1 MGHYLRLIKYLKP
14 YIPRISLAIACTVLA
29 TGGHLVV
36 PWLIKDM
43 IDEVLVRRD
52 YDMLNMLAIAVM
64 AVYFARGVFFFGQSY
79 LMAYAGQRVVID
91 IRADVFRQ
99 INRLSLSFFEKNRT
113 GAIMSY
119 VTNDVAAL
127 QGAMI
132 QSVIDLFT
140 EGVILLGS
148 IAAMLALN
156 WKLTLFTFATFPAV
170 LKIVEIFGGKI
181 RASGHRIQERS
192 ADLTSL
198 LQETIS
204 SARVVKS
211 FVREGHEIA
220 KFEKENILNF
230 RASMK
235 NAQLGATLTP
245 AIEFTVSIGATGIL
259 WYGGREVIAGETT
272 AGALIAFLIYAVNI
286 ANPIKRLSKVFAD
299 IQKAMAAAQRVFGI
313 LDTVPEVVDK
323 PGAQIL
329 PPVKGKVEFKDVSF
343 SYNAGEPVI
352 NGISF
357 QAKAGELVAIVGPSG
372 AGKTT
377 VANLLSRFYD
387 VTGGEI
393 LIDGINIKDV
403 TTDSLRGQI
412 GIVPQETV
420 LFNGSVYENIRYGR
434 LDASQEEIEAAA
446 ASANADGFI
455 RQMPGGYETKLGDR
469 GVNLSGGQRQRIS
482 IARAILKN
490 PRILILD
497 EATSSLDAESEKI
510 VQEALDRLLVGRT
523 SFVIAHRLSTI
534 QRADKILALDKG
546 RLSEEGSHAS
556 LLRRGGLYTRL
567 YQAQFA
573 KTQETETASVIHHL

>member
-1 MGHYLRLIKYLKP
+1 
-14 YIPRISLAIACTVLA
+14 
-29 TGGHLVV
+29 
-36 PWLIKDM
+36 
-43 IDEVLVRRD
+43 
-52 YDMLNMLAIAVM
+52 
-64 AVYFARGVFFFGQSY
+64 
-79 LMAYAGQRVVID
+79 MAYAGQKVIID
-91 IRADVFRQ
+91 IRGDVYRQ
-99 INRLSLSFFEKNRT
+99 INRLSLSFFERNRT

-119 VTNDVAAL
+119 ITNDVGAL

-140 EGVILLGS
+140 EGVVLLGS
-148 IAAMLALN
+148 VGAMLALN

-181 RASGHRIQERS
+181 RASGRRIQERN
-192 ADLTSL
+192 ADLTSI

-211 FVREGHEIA
+211 FVREDHEIE
-220 KFEKENILNF
+220 KFEKENFLNF

-245 AIEFTVSIGATGIL
+245 VIEFTVSIGATGIL

-299 IQKAMAAAQRVFGI
+299 IQKAMAAAQRVFNI
-313 LDTVPEVVDK
+313 LDMVPEVVDR
-323 PGAQIL
+323 PGAQDL
-329 PPVKGKVEFKDVSF
+329 PPARGEVEFKNVVFGYDP
-343 SYNAGEPVI
+343 GEPVI

-357 QAKAGELVAIVGPSG
+357 KAGAGQLIAIVGPSG

-387 VTGGEI
+387 IDGGEI

-403 TTDSLRGQI
+403 TASSLRGQI

-420 LFNGSVYENIRYGR
+420 LFNGSVYDNILYGR
-434 LDASQEEIEAAA
+434 LDATEEEIKAAA
-446 ASANADGFI
+446 ASANADEFI
-455 RQMPGGYETKLGDR
+455 RRMPDGYGTKLGDR
-469 GVNLSGGQRQRIS
+469 GVNLSGGQRQRVS

-490 PRILILD
+490 PRILLLD
-497 EATSSLDAESEKI
+497 EATSALDAESEKI

-534 QRADKILALDKG
+534 RRADTILVLDKG
-546 RLSEEGSHAS
+546 KLAEEGSHDS
-556 LLRRGGLYTRL
+556 LLPRGGLYARL
-567 YQAQFA
+567 YRAQFA
-573 KTQETETASVIHHL
+573 KTAETGAASVIHNL

>member
-1 MGHYLRLIKYLKP
+1 MGHYLRLLKYLKP
-14 YIPRISLAIACTVLA
+14 YIPRISIAIVCTVLA

-43 IDEVLVRRD
+43 IDEVLVQRD
-52 YDMLNMLAIAVM
+52 YAMLNMLAVAVVV
-64 AVYFARGVFFFGQSY
+64 VYFARGVFFFGQSY

-91 IRADVFRQ
+91 IRADVYRQ

-119 VTNDVAAL
+119 VTNDVGAL

-140 EGVILLGS
+140 EGVVLLGS
-148 IAAMLALN
+148 IVAMLVLN
-156 WKLTLFTFATFPAV
+156 WKLTLFTFATFPIV
-170 LKIVEIFGGKI
+170 MKIVEIFGKKI
-181 RASGHRIQERS
+181 RASGHRIQERN
-192 ADLTSL
+192 ADLTSV
-198 LQETIS
+198 LQEAIS
-204 SARVVKS
+204 SVCVVKS
-211 FVREGHEIA
+211 FVRETHEIA
-220 KFEKENILNF
+220 KFEKENLLNF
-230 RASMK
+230 RANMK

-245 AIEFTVSIGATGIL
+245 VIEFTVSIGATGIL

-272 AGALIAFLIYAVNI
+272 AGALVAFLIYAVNI

-299 IQKAMAAAQRVFGI
+299 IQKAMAAAQRVFNV
-313 LDTVPEVVDK
+313 LDMLPDVVDK
-323 PGAQIL
+323 PGAPDL
-329 PPVKGKVEFKDVSF
+329 PPVKGEVEFKNVVF
-343 SYNAGEPVI
+343 AYNPGEPVI
-352 NGISF
+352 NGVSF
-357 QAKAGELVAIVGPSG
+357 KAGAGKLIAIVGPSG

-377 VANLLSRFYD
+377 IASLLSRFYD
-387 VTGGEI
+387 IDGGEI

-420 LFNGSVYENIRYGR
+420 LFNGSIYNNILYGR
-434 LDASQEEIEAAA
+434 LDASKEEIEAAA
-446 ASANADGFI
+446 VSANADGFI
-455 RQMPGGYETKLGDR
+455 RQMPGGYGAMLGDR

-534 QRADKILALDKG
+534 RRADSILVLDKG
-546 RLSEEGSHAS
+546 RLAEEGSHDS
-556 LLRRGGLYTRL
+556 LLPRGGLYTRL

-573 KTQETETASVIHHL
+573 KAQRTETASVILNL

>member
-1 MGHYLRLIKYLKP
+1 MGHYLRLLKYLRP
-14 YIPRISLAIACTVLA
+14 YMLRISIAIGCTVLA

-43 IDEVLVRRD
+43 IDEVLVQRD
-52 YDMLNMLAIAVM
+52 YATLNMLAIVVV

-91 IRADVFRQ
+91 IRADVYRQ

-140 EGVILLGS
+140 EGVVLLGS
-148 IAAMLALN
+148 IAAMLVLN

-170 LKIVEIFGGKI
+170 LKIIEIFGGKI
-181 RASGHRIQERS
+181 RASGHRIQERN
-192 ADLTSL
+192 ADLTSV
-198 LQETIS
+198 LQEAIAS
-204 SARVVKS
+204 VRVVKS
-211 FVREGHEIA
+211 FVREKYEIE
-220 KFEKENILNF
+220 KFEKENLLNF

-245 AIEFTVSIGATGIL
+245 VIEFTVSIGATGIL
-259 WYGGREVIAGETT
+259 WYGGREVIAGDTT

-286 ANPIKRLSKVFAD
+286 ANPIKRLAKVFAD
-299 IQKAMAAAQRVFGI
+299 IQKAMAAAQRVFNI
-313 LDTVPEVVDK
+313 LDMPPDVVDK
-323 PGAQIL
+323 PGAYAL
-329 PPVKGKVEFKDVSF
+329 PPVKGEVEFKNVVF
-343 SYNAGEPVI
+343 GYNPGEPVV
-352 NGISF
+352 NNVSF
-357 QAKAGELVAIVGPSG
+357 KAGAGKLVAIVGPSG

-377 VANLLSRFYD
+377 IASLLSRFYD
-387 VTGGEI
+387 IDSGQI

-420 LFNGSVYENIRYGR
+420 LFNGSIYNNILYGR
-434 LDASQEEIEAAA
+434 LDASKEEIEAAA
-446 ASANADGFI
+446 LSANADGFI
-455 RQMPGGYETKLGDR
+455 RQIPGGYGALLGDR

-497 EATSSLDAESEKI
+497 EATSALDAESEKI

-534 QRADKILALDKG
+534 RRADSILVLDKG
-546 RLSEEGSHAS
+546 RLVEEGSHDS
-556 LLRRGGLYTRL
+556 LLLRGGLYTRL

-573 KTQETETASVIHHL
+573 KARVTETASAILNL